1 MNEPSTDSAL
11 KAGSGSTST
20 GGLMQF
26 TGKNLLM
33 VRDGISLAIDE
44 IRNQIATCPD
54 VFEYAEDIEELED
67 EQEKYRKLL
76 ARIDRA
82 IAKEN
87 Q

>member
-1 MNEPSTDSAL
+1 
-11 KAGSGSTST
+11 
-20 GGLMQF
+20 MQF
-26 TGKNLLM
+26 TGKSLLL
-33 VRDGISLAIDE
+33 VREGIELALGQLH
-44 IRNQIATCPD
+44 NQIATCPN
-54 VFEYAEDIEELED
+54 VFEYAEDIEELEE